1 MDPYK
6 RQDLKGLQV
15 DFRMDSM
22 VAVFFIIKDSANHSA
37 LSEELGHIGLAI
49 IIAVPVE
56 DIAFFID
63 IFLQILLLIEVG
75 IAVVAAAHSQL
86 CLGSTLNPGLL
97 SKINQKEKKG
107 SGLVDPY
114 KRQDLKGL

>member
-1 MDPYK
+1 
-6 RQDLKGLQV
+6 
-15 DFRMDSM
+15 M

-63 IFLQILLLIEVG
+63 IFLQILLLIKVG
-75 IAVVAAAHSQL
+75 IAAAAMFAKRNKKFGDS
-86 CLGSTLNPGLL
+86 
-97 SKINQKEKKG
+97 SKLDKT
-107 SGLVDPY
+107 PY
-114 KRQDLKGL
+114 F

>member
-22 VAVFFIIKDSANHSA
+22 VAVFFIIKDSANHGA

-75 IAVVAAAHSQL
+75 IAAATAAAMFANRRGIRS
-86 CLGSTLNPGLL
+86 
-97 SKINQKEKKG
+97 
-107 SGLVDPY
+107 LVIVANLTKHHIF
-114 KRQDLKGL
+114 KRM